1 MIPIGSSS
9 FMLSLTLIIGWIPV
23 SVLLLRHYPERI
35 DLWSFFSL
43 NLLYA
48 LLLTI
53 PCYRMYKQA
62 REGGQHTR
70 EQEELARLRRELD
83 KAKELLDAFLQQT
96 PDAVSILDLD
106 GKFIHVNQAS
116 VEQFGYS
123 TSDLLGKTIPCVP
136 EEYRA
141 EMEQYHAEVLR
152 GKAIVG
158 YETVRRHQNGSLMH
172 VSLSYGPVLDKQGRV
187 TGVICCSRDITQRK
201 QIEQEL
207 EESQAHFRLITEN
220 MSEMI
225 YLVKR
230 DGSVAYVSNA
240 HATFLG
246 YSCEEMTR
254 MGPAVIHMII
264 HPEDQKRVTELFKQC
279 WRKEEEAT
287 TFYRLKHSQG
297 HWVNVESRFKPV
309 GNSDGVG
316 DSMLIVSR
324 DVSEITKTKEM
335 LRQSDKLSAIGQL
348 AAGIAHE
355 IRNPLTSLRGFI
367 QLLDASVGG
376 AQRNYCQ
383 IMLSEL
389 DRINLIV
396 SELLVLAKPQAV
408 RFQPKD
414 LSELIRNVLSLL
426 ESQANLKN
434 IQMHASI
441 DEQLPLI
448 SCEENQIKQVLLNL
462 CKNAMEALPDG
473 GEIYVKGQQVSAEHI
488 QISIRDNG
496 CGIDPERIPRLG
508 EPFYTTKENGTG
520 LGLMVSQR
528 ILEDHGGSL
537 QIESE
542 RQKGTTVSIVLPVC
556 VKSASQ
562 V

>member
-9 FMLSLTLIIGWIPV
+9 FLLSVTLIIGWIPV
-23 SVLLLRHYPERI
+23 SVFLLRYYPENI
-35 DLWSFFSL
+35 DLWSFFSM
-43 NLLYA
+43 NVLYA

-53 PCYRMYKQA
+53 PFYRMYKQA
-62 REGGQHTR
+62 REGGPRTR
-70 EQEELARLRRELD
+70 EQEELARLRRELEE
-83 KAKELLDAFLQQT
+83 AKELLDALLQQT
-96 PDAVSILDLD
+96 PDAISIVDRH
-106 GKFIHVNQAS
+106 GKFTHVNQAS

-123 TSDLLGKTIPCVP
+123 MSELLGKTIPCVP
-136 EEYRA
+136 DEQRV
-141 EMEQYHAEVLR
+141 EMERYHAEVLQ

-158 YETVRRHQNGSLMH
+158 YETVRRHRNGSLLH
-172 VSLSYGPVLDKQGRV
+172 VSLSYAPVLDKQGNV
-187 TGVICCSRDITQRK
+187 KGIICCSRDITRQK
-201 QIEQEL
+201 QMEQKL
-207 EESQAHFRLITEN
+207 KESQEHFRLITEN

-225 YLVKR
+225 YLVKL
-230 DGSVAYVSNA
+230 DGSLAYVSNA

-246 YSCEEMTR
+246 YSSELMTR
-254 MGPAVIHMII
+254 MGPAVIHMLI
-264 HPEDQKRVTELFKQC
+264 HPEDLKQVTEIFRQC

-287 TFYRLKHSQG
+287 TFYRLKHSEG
-297 HWVNVESRFKPV
+297 HWVHVESRFKPV
-309 GNSDGVG
+309 RNHDGVV
-316 DSMLIVSR
+316 DSMLVVSR
-324 DVSEITKTKEM
+324 DVSEITKTKEL

-367 QLLDASVGG
+367 QLLDASVEGTH
-376 AQRNYCQ
+376 RNYCQ

-408 RFQPKD
+408 RFQRKD
-414 LSELIRNVLSLL
+414 LSDLIGNVLSLL

-434 IQMHASI
+434 IQIHASI
-441 DEQLPLI
+441 DPQLPLI
-448 SCEENQIKQVLLNL
+448 SCEENQIKQVLLNI
-462 CKNAMEALPDG
+462 CKNAMEALPEG
-473 GEIYVKGQQVSAEHI
+473 GEIHVRGQLVSAEHI
-488 QISIRDNG
+488 QISITDNG

-542 RQKGTTVSIVLPVC
+542 RQQGTTVRILLPVS
-556 VKSASQ
+556 VQRATH

>member
-1 MIPIGSSS
+1 MIPIGSSH
-9 FMLSLTLIIGWIPV
+9 FALSLTLVIGWIPL
-23 SVLLLRHYPERI
+23 SVFLLYLYPNKI
-35 DLWSFFSL
+35 NLWSFCFL

-48 LLLTI
+48 LMLVLQFF
-53 PCYRMYKQA
+53 RMYSQM
-62 REGGQHTR
+62 REKDGR
-70 EQEELARLRRELD
+70 KQEEITRMRIELD
-83 KAKELLDAFLQQT
+83 ETKELLDALLQQT
-96 PDAVSILDLD
+96 PDAVSIVGRD
-106 GKFIHVNQAS
+106 GKFIHVNKAS

-123 TSDLLGKTIPCVP
+123 ASDLLGNAIPCVP
-136 EEYRA
+136 AEHIA
-141 EMEQYHAEVLR
+141 EMERCHSAVLN
-152 GKAIVG
+152 GKSIVS
-158 YETVRRHQNGSLMH
+158 YETVRVHKNGSQMH
-172 VSLSYGPVLDKQGRV
+172 VSLSYGPVLDNAGKVKGI
-187 TGVICCSRDITQRK
+187 ICCSRDITERK
-201 QIEQEL
+201 RMEQAL
-207 EESQAHFRLITEN
+207 QDSQAHFRLITEN

-225 YLVKR
+225 YVVKR
-230 DGSVAYVSNA
+230 DGTVAYVSHA
-240 HATFLG
+240 HTTFLG
-246 YSCEEMTR
+246 YSSEDMIGI
-254 MGPAVIHMII
+254 GPAVIDKII
-264 HPEDQKRVTELFKQC
+264 HPEDQKKVSDLFRLS
-279 WRKEEEAT
+279 WRKEEEASGI
-287 TFYRLKHSQG
+287 YRLRHSQG

-309 GNSDGVG
+309 SNSDGVV

-324 DVSEITKTKEM
+324 DVSEITKTKEL

-367 QLLDASVGG
+367 QLLNASITGV
-376 AQRNYCQ
+376 QRNYCQ

-408 RFQPKD
+408 SFQQKD
-414 LSELIRNVLSLL
+414 LSVMIHNVLSLL

-434 IQMHASI
+434 IQMYASTEKAMPPI
-441 DEQLPLI
+441 A
-448 SCEENQIKQVLLNL
+448 CEENQIKQVLLNI

-473 GEIYVKGQQVSAEHI
+473 GEIYVQSQRISEEHI
-488 QISIRDNG
+488 QVSIQDNG

-537 QIESE
+537 HIESE
-542 RQKGTTVSIVLPVC
+542 KGRGTTANILLPVC
-556 VKSASQ
+556 VPSVHQ